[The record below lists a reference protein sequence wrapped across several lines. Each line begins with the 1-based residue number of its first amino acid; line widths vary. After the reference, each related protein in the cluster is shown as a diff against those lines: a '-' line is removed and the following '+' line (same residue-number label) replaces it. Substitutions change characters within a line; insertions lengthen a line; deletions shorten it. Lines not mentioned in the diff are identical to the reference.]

1 MRLTR
6 YTDHAMRV
14 RRRAGLYLVRVK
26 DVVRAHGAARIAIA
40 PITIAPITIARVT
53 IARVA
58 ADHDRLPGR
67 VLPLREG
74 FVTPKR
80 ARA

>member
-14 RRRAGLYLVRVK
+14 RRRGGLYLVRVK
-26 DVVRAHGAARIAIA
+26 DVVRVHGAA

-67 VLPLREG
+67 VLPLRDG

>member
-26 DVVRAHGAARIAIA
+26 DVVRVHGAARIAIA
-40 PITIAPITIARVT
+40 PIT

-67 VLPLREG
+67 VLPLRGG